1 MPQNKN
7 LKKTALKRDLAIDF
21 LRGLAVIL
29 MIFIHASAYFS
40 GNPTSAII
48 SNYLQFVV
56 PAFVFCSSYLYFT
69 KHNDRSLNFKK
80 LLDRFLRLYL
90 PYIFLYAAP
99 MVLIFFLFDNQ
110 MTISS
115 ITNLILLGDGR
126 DVGWLVILFMYIL
139 LLCPVIVYLSQKNDI
154 FLKIFIF
161 IATFS
166 TILLTFI
173 KSTLAFRYT
182 MWLPWSA
189 FLIFTFYFAR
199 LKKTNH
205 LYFLILS
212 LSLCAFLIGGFTLE
226 NLDKSMVFTDNK
238 YPPNIYYLSYGV
250 FFTTALYILFKQI
263 EKGVILN
270 NIAKWLFSF
279 LSSYSYPIFFIH
291 FIILEIF
298 IRLSWH
304 KPLGPYGFFIVLII
318 FSVLIIKSYLKLK
331 SFSFFFNIIK

>member
-29 MIFIHASAYFS
+29 MIFIHAAAYFS
-40 GNPTSAII
+40 GNRTSAII

-69 KHNDRSLNFKK
+69 KHNHRFLNFKK

-99 MVLIFFLFDNQ
+99 MVLIYFLFDKQ
-110 MTISS
+110 VTISS

-126 DVGWLVILFMYIL
+126 DVGWLVVLFMYIL
-139 LLCPVIVYLSQKNDI
+139 LLCPVIVYLNQKNDI

-161 IATFS
+161 ITTLS
-166 TILLTFI
+166 TILLIFI
-173 KSTLAFRYT
+173 QSTLPFRYT

-199 LKKTNH
+199 LKKTNY
-205 LYFLILS
+205 LLFLILGIS
-212 LSLCAFLIGGFTLE
+212 ICTFFTGGFLLE
-226 NLDKSMVFTDNK
+226 NLDKSVVFTDNK
-238 YPPNIYYLSYGV
+238 YPPNIYYLSYGI

-263 EKGVILN
+263 EKSVILN
-270 NIAKWLFSF
+270 NIAKWLFFF
-279 LSSYSYPIFFIH
+279 LSRYSYPIFFIH
-291 FIILEIF
+291 FIILEVF
-298 IRLSWH
+298 IRLAWH
-304 KPLGPYGFFIVLII
+304 KPLGPYGFFIVLTV

-331 SFSFFFNIIK
+331 TSHFFSIL